1 MAKIPFPPRRPADLS
16 SDVSTT
22 DTSDNVYPESNIP
35 VDEEYMKKLESGYK
49 TPKKKMAPMK
59 KAKGG
64 MVRGAGCASKGH
76 GKGTMY

>member
-1 MAKIPFPPRRPADLS
+1 MAKVPLPPRRPADLS
-16 SDVSTT
+16 SDTPSPSTG
-22 DTSDNVYPESNIP
+22 DSFYPISNIP
-35 VDEEYMKKLESGYK
+35 VDPDYMEAIEKKSY

-64 MVRGAGCASKGH
+64 MVRGAGCASKGR

>member
-1 MAKIPFPPRRPADLS
+1 MAKIPLPPRRPADLS
-16 SDVSTT
+16 GDVSPP
-22 DTSDNVYPESNIP
+22 DTSENFYPESNIP
-35 VDEEYMKKLESGYK
+35 VDEDYMKKLEEGYK

-59 KAKGG
+59 KARGG